1 MKDTHEGKRGERERK
16 RVAAQTNIAF
26 YGVGAG
32 GMRYARR
39 AQFSEFFANLMIYY
53 SFSGK
58 SKY

>member
-1 MKDTHEGKRGERERK
+1 
-16 RVAAQTNIAF
+16 VAAQTNIAF

-39 AQFSEFFANLMIYY
+39 AQFCEFFANLMIYY